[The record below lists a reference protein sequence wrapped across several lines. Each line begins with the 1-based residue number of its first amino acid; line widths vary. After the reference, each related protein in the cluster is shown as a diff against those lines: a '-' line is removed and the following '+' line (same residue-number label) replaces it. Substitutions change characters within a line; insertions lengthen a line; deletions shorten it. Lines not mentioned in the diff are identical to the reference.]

1 MIKKDKILLTG
12 AGGQLGQVMTDALS
26 ERYDTDQIIVTDIRS
41 FDTPYSFYS
50 VDVMDEKAL
59 ETIVSKEKV
68 TQIYH
73 LAAILSAKGE
83 ENPLFTN
90 EVNIKGLLN
99 VLEVSRKNGVDKV
112 FCPSSIAVFG
122 QGINRELAAQDD
134 VLIPKTVYG
143 ITKVAGELW
152 TNYYWDRY
160 QLDVR
165 SIRYPGVIGYQTLP
179 GGGTTDYAVD
189 IYHAAVEGRTFEC
202 FLESDAKLPMIYME
216 DAIRGTMELMEA
228 PANDISLRTSYN
240 LQGFSFTPEEVY
252 ASIKKYM
259 PNFEIKYKPDHR
271 QKIAENWPQA
281 IDDSQARSDWGW
293 KPAYNLDQMSI
304 DMLDN
309 LKKQKS

>member
-1 MIKKDKILLTG
+1 
-12 AGGQLGQVMTDALS
+12 
-26 ERYDTDQIIVTDIRS
+26 
-41 FDTPYSFYS
+41 
-50 VDVMDEKAL
+50 
-59 ETIVSKEKV
+59 
-68 TQIYH
+68 
-73 LAAILSAKGE
+73 
-83 ENPLFTN
+83 
-90 EVNIKGLLN
+90 
-99 VLEVSRKNGVDKV
+99 V

-122 QGINRELAAQDD
+122 EGINRDLATQND

-152 TNYYWDRY
+152 TNYYWERY

-189 IYHAAVEGRTFEC
+189 IYHAAVEGKTFNC
-202 FLESDAKLPMIYME
+202 FLKPDARLPMIYME

-228 PANDISLRTSYN
+228 PKEDLSVRTSYN

-259 PNFEIKYKPDHR
+259 PNFEIQYKPDYR

-281 IDDSQARSDWGW
+281 IDDSKARADWGW
-293 KPAYNLDQMSI
+293 KPAYNLDEMSI
-304 DMLDN
+304 DMLEN